1 MDPTLKLLAFLILVL
16 GMFLLFKVFH
26 ILFFAG
32 HSAFTSCLF
41 VSVLAN
47 ICPIKSDFSHCEKVV
62 KNWAF
67 SSLQQRVKEDRH
79 TLRDLLFFLHVP
91 RTGGR
96 TYFHW
101 YFLYGTSH
109 FDHIRGLTYG
119 STTLCFVLAVSW
131 KGCTLMLKN
140 APVLM
145 ISYGLIQGITFLFSN
160 SLFLIILVFHLFAQP
175 NVQFFYGCY
184 W

>member
-1 MDPTLKLLAFLILVL
+1 
-16 GMFLLFKVFH
+16 
-26 ILFFAG
+26 
-32 HSAFTSCLF
+32 
-41 VSVLAN
+41 
-47 ICPIKSDFSHCEKVV
+47 
-62 KNWAF
+62 
-67 SSLQQRVKEDRH
+67 
-79 TLRDLLFFLHVP
+79 
-91 RTGGR
+91 
-96 TYFHW
+96 
-101 YFLYGTSH
+101 
-109 FDHIRGLTYG
+109 
-119 STTLCFVLAVSW
+119 VLAVSW